1 MVLINGEDVQYVS
14 RGTISSHFGHGL
26 RLNRYHCLG
35 FNSFTLVKRK
45 GHRFTRNSSH
55 IRDFFLRKCSPQG
68 FKSSHGPIYV
78 PAEKHTWTGSE
89 HQHPTLTHN
98 NGAMLTY
105 FKDNQLLVGQAL
117 RIFKEPGP
125 NDMYLKWMRTWPEA
139 PFIRH
144 LSFGN
149 SEVLLVNSL
158 EAHKEVM
165 QTKAYSFAKPAFFEK
180 LMGEIVGKGVL
191 FSVRDEHRLHRRILA
206 GRSHNI

>member
-1 MVLINGEDVQYVS
+1 MCLAVPFPHISAMDFVLIGIIALVS
-14 RGTISSHFGHGL
+14 TALLWSSAK
-26 RLNRYHCLG
+26 
-35 FNSFTLVKRK
+35 VIA
-45 GHRFTRNSSH
+45 SH
-55 IRDFFLRKCSPQG
+55 AIVLTFVIFFLRKCSPQG